1 MERPASV
8 IPHADPH
15 SLKTEAY
22 DRIEE
27 LIVTLELAPGATVS
41 EAGLAQ
47 RLGMSRTPVR
57 EALQTLARERLVRVL
72 PRRGVLVTELDVG
85 RQLRMLEVRREI
97 DRLLAAHAAA
107 RRTAEEAHAF
117 ADVAEAFA
125 RSAER
130 DDGTLF
136 THADRVFNSL
146 VSAAAR
152 NEFAAEASSLT
163 QGLSRRFWYA
173 HMRRTSSVAIAA
185 ELHRGIAL
193 AIAGGEESAA
203 AAASDALLD
212 HVEAYTRATL
222 AG

>member
-1 MERPASV
+1 
-8 IPHADPH
+8 
-15 SLKTEAY
+15 
-22 DRIEE
+22 
-27 LIVTLELAPGATVS
+27 
-41 EAGLAQ
+41 
-47 RLGMSRTPVR
+47 MSRTPVR

-97 DRLLAAHAAA
+97 DRLLAAHAAV

-117 ADVAEAFA
+117 VDVAEAFA
-125 RSAER
+125 ISAER
-130 DDGTLF
+130 DDGTLL
-136 THADRVFNSL
+136 TRADRVFNSL

-173 HMRRTSSVAIAA
+173 HRRRYSSVAIAA

-193 AIAGGEESAA
+193 AIADGEESAA
-203 AAASDALLD
+203 AAASDSLLD